1 MNFEINKWY
10 KSNSGSGTC
19 STGFYYLKV
28 LELKGETPYGQGL
41 ARNNYMENHWW
52 SAHETLKQA
61 LELGPML
68 DLTEIEPYLPEGHP
82 DKKFVLPETWY
93 IQLTEENR
101 EDVEKWHRSL
111 DKSRGR
117 VYNIGSY
124 YGWEKT
130 EASAWIPSSLPS
142 GSNLITYNQFKKYVL
157 NQQEENFSYLDKLL
171 EKWNIK

>member
-10 KSNSGSGTC
+10 KSNAGSGIC
-19 STGFYYLKV
+19 ATGFYYLKV

-82 DKKFVLPETWY
+82 DKKFVLPTKWY
-93 IQLTEENR
+93 IKITDENR
-101 EDVEKWHRSL
+101 DVVDSWKKEQYYKDSL
-111 DKSRGR
+111 YNNAPYDKYIDEQGA
-117 VYNIGSY
+117 G
-124 YGWEKT
+124 KT
-130 EASAWIPSSLPS
+130 ERWMPE
-142 GSNLITYNQFKKYVL
+142 GFEITYTQFKKYVL
-157 NQQEENFSYLDKLL
+157 NQPEENFSYLDKLL
-171 EKWNIK
+171 SKWNIK

>member
-10 KSNSGSGTC
+10 KSNAGGGTC

-101 EDVEKWHRSL
+101 EDVIKWHKTK
-111 DKSRGR
+111 DEWSRA
-117 VYNIGSY
+117 YTLESY
-124 YGWEKT
+124 YGLKNGNRD
-130 EASAWIPSSLPS
+130 AWKIGCLPEN
-142 GSNLITYNQFKKYVL
+142 SNLITYNQFKKYVL